1 MSFALAAFLFLVPE
15 VVMPRPLEVSA
26 VSSDPVELERLA
38 TRLGPVRLLKL
49 AVTAE
54 AGGQPRVA
62 AAALRGLGLAGS
74 FHPEVAAQALLP
86 LVELIELVG
95 HTQDGKLLAA
105 ATEALVRLCE
115 GLQSTTACAEPDDPG
130 CGEDLSPIPQYM
142 VQLAALPALPLAVR
156 GQLLQAVRAL
166 PVATWRAQAQ
176 RLALLA
182 QGPVPVRDA
191 ALAALGLL
199 AQHHLERELTALALP
214 PTSGEL
220 ASCALAELCLP
231 LPRRPPRPPAAPVPP
246 LAAELAANVRALAA
260 PDQPLPQRQRLA
272 DCLRL
277 LGTPQD
283 KQLLQAI
290 GTAARRPKR

>member
-1 MSFALAAFLFLVPE
+1 
-15 VVMPRPLEVSA
+15 MPRPLEVSA
-26 VSSDPVELERLA
+26 VSTDPVELERLA

-86 LVELIELVG
+86 LVELVG
-95 HTQDGKLLAA
+95 RTQEGKLLTA

-115 GLQSTTACAEPDDPG
+115 GLQGATACAEPDDQG

-142 VQLAALPALPLAVR
+142 VQLAALPALPLAAR

-166 PVATWRAQAQ
+166 PVATWRAQAP

-199 AQHHLERELTALALP
+199 AQHHLERELTGLALP

-246 LAAELAANVRALAA
+246 LAPELAANVRALAA

-283 KQLLQAI
+283 KQLLQSI
-290 GTAARRPKR
+290 GTAARKPKR